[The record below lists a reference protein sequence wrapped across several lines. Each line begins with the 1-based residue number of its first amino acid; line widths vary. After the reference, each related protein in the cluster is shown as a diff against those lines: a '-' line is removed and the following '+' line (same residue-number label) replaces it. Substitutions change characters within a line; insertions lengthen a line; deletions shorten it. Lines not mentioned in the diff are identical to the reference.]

1 MQSFLLRLRQTA
13 MRLPNSLPAMR
24 EVQEVRV
31 QAPETTIATD
41 QFAAVGLGRYLHPAH
56 IANLRCLHRKVDE

>member
-24 EVQEVRV
+24 EVQEALE
-31 QAPETTIATD
+31 QAPGTAIAMG
-41 QFAAVGLGRYLHPAH
+41 QFVAVGPGHYLHPAR